1 MRPRAELA
9 IAIVLLVALGVVSAA
24 LGSRRAGTS
33 DEDPRRSTYLAGPSG
48 AQGFAEAL
56 TRLGV
61 RVERYRH
68 PTESMN
74 ALARRRRRTLV
85 ALLGPS
91 LPLGPVEARFLA
103 GAPFDVL
110 LAGAGTQRALR
121 CLGYAAL
128 GRRGRGAT
136 AAAPGGA
143 GSVMVRAELVH
154 HLAQSVVDSS
164 ELADGQIVTCVIP
177 PVSRVDTLLR
187 TASGHPVAVRLWL
200 ANDRTATLVADDRL
214 FTNRALRETDAGPL
228 ALSWVVPRYTHVV
241 IDEYHH
247 GYEASG
253 SLVGATLGWSL
264 HSPWGW
270 MAWQLALI
278 GLIALLTAGVRFGP
292 IRSAVE
298 RRRRSPLEHVRA
310 LATALAAARGHDVA
324 VGLMVQG
331 LRRRLTG
338 PGKPIRSDLGTW
350 LENLS
355 PTLRT
360 SRGREALTTLT
371 ALSRSQPDSEGVL
384 QAADAVETL
393 WEELKPS

>member
-9 IAIVLLVALGVVSAA
+9 IGSALLVALGVGAAA
-24 LGSRRAGTS
+24 LGSRRAGTT
-33 DEDPRRSTYLAGPSG
+33 DEDPRRSTYLRGPSG

-56 TRLGV
+56 GRLGI

-68 PTESMN
+68 PTES
-74 ALARRRRRTLV
+74 LDTLTPKRSRTLV

-91 LPLGPVEARFLA
+91 LPLGPVEARFIA

-110 LAGAGTQRALR
+110 LAGSGAQRALR
-121 CLGYAAL
+121 CLGYAVM
-128 GRRGRGAT
+128 GRRGH
-136 AAAPGGA
+136 AAMASAPA
-143 GSVMVRAELVH
+143 SPGSLMVRAELVH

-164 ELADGQIVTCVIP
+164 ELADGRAVTCVVP
-177 PVSRVDTLLR
+177 NPTRVDTLLR
-187 TASGHPVAVRLWL
+187 TASGRAVAVRLSL
-200 ANDRTATLVADDRL
+200 ADDRTATLVADDRI
-214 FTNRALRETDAGPL
+214 FSNRELRESEAGPL
-228 ALSWVVPRYTHVV
+228 ALGWIVPRYDRVV

-270 MAWQLALI
+270 MAWQLAVV

-292 IRSAVE
+292 IRTAIR

-331 LRRRLTG
+331 LRRRLSR
-338 PGKPIRSDLGTW
+338 PGRPIRSDLSAW

-355 PTLRT
+355 PSIR
-360 SRGREALTTLT
+360 SPRGREALVTLT
-371 ALSRSQPDSEGVL
+371 RLTRGQPDSEGVL

>member
-9 IAIVLLVALGVVSAA
+9 IASALLIVLGVGVAA
-24 LGSRRAGTS
+24 LGNRRAGTT

-48 AQGFAEAL
+48 ALGLAEAL
-56 TRLGV
+56 ARLGV

-68 PTESMN
+68 PSETLDTLGRKRS
-74 ALARRRRRTLV
+74 RTLFAV
-85 ALLGPS
+85 LGPS

-110 LAGAGTQRALR
+110 LAGSGAQRAFR
-121 CLGYAAL
+121 CLGYAVL
-128 GRRGRGAT
+128 WRRGPSAK
-136 AAAPGGA
+136 ASAPSDSR
-143 GSVMVRAELVH
+143 SVTVRAELVG
-154 HLAQSVVDSS
+154 HLARSVVDSS
-164 ELADGQIVTCVIP
+164 EIEDGRVVTCAVP
-177 PVSRVDTLLR
+177 TATRVDTLLR
-187 TASGHPVAVRLWL
+187 TSSGRAVAVRLSL
-200 ANDRTATLVADDRL
+200 PNGRMATLVADDRI
-214 FTNRALRETDAGPL
+214 FSNRELRETEAGPL
-228 ALSWVVPRYTHVV
+228 ALGWIVPRYGRIV

-253 SLVGATLGWSL
+253 SLVGATLRWSL

-270 MAWQLALI
+270 MAWQLAVV

-292 IRSAVE
+292 IRNDVQ

-331 LRRRLTG
+331 LRRRLSR
-338 PGKPIRSDLGTW
+338 PGTPIRGDLDSW
-350 LENLS
+350 LETLS
-355 PTLRT
+355 PGIR
-360 SRGREALTTLT
+360 SNRGREALVTLT
-371 ALSRSQPDSEGVL
+371 ALVRDQPDSAGVL

>member
-9 IAIVLLVALGVVSAA
+9 IASALLIALGVGAAA
-24 LGSRRAGTS
+24 LGNRRAGTT

-56 TRLGV
+56 VRLGL

-68 PTESMN
+68 PTESLDT
-74 ALARRRRRTLV
+74 LATKRSPTLV

-110 LAGAGTQRALR
+110 LAGSGAQRALR
-121 CLGYAAL
+121 CLGYAVL
-128 GRRGRGAT
+128 WRRGHSAKAT
-136 AAAPGGA
+136 PPA
-143 GSVMVRAELVH
+143 GSRGVMVRAELVH

-164 ELADGQIVTCVIP
+164 ELADGQVVTCIVP
-177 PVSRVDTLLR
+177 TATRVDTLLR
-187 TASGHPVAVRLWL
+187 TTSGHAVAVRLSL
-200 ANDRTATLVADDRL
+200 ANDRTATLVADDRI
-214 FTNRALRETDAGPL
+214 FSNRELRETEAGPL
-228 ALSWVVPRYTHVV
+228 ALSWVVPRYDRIV

-253 SLVGATLGWSL
+253 SLVGATLNWSF

-270 MAWQLALI
+270 MAWQLAVV

-292 IRSAVE
+292 IRTAVQ

-331 LRRRLTG
+331 LRRRLSR
-338 PGKPIRSDLGTW
+338 PGTPIRSDLSAW

-355 PTLRT
+355 PTIR
-360 SRGREALTTLT
+360 SNRGRDALVTLT
-371 ALSRSQPDSEGVL
+371 ALTRGQPDSDGVL